1 MITVFVQIKLPTPQL
16 RDEVMA
22 AFEASAPNYK
32 GAAGLLRKYYLF
44 DGIDKVGGFYVW
56 KDKASAEAVH
66 TQDWLDHVGG
76 RYGSVAELTYFEA
89 PILVDNE

>member
-1 MITVFVQIKLPTPQL
+1 
-16 RDEVMA
+16 
-22 AFEASAPNYK
+22 
-32 GAAGLLRKYYLF
+32 
-44 DGIDKVGGFYVW
+44 VW
-56 KDKASAEAVH
+56 KDKASAKAVH